1 VADRL
6 YRSRDER
13 VIAGVAGGIA
23 ENLDLDPTIVRLAW
37 VVFALVTGGVA
48 LVVYFVMIFVVP
60 EEPAMPAGNAFA
72 AAASAGGP
80 VAVGAP
86 GGGRAEREARR
97 AARKAHRAERAER
110 WRARGRNGPL
120 VLGLLLVL
128 AGAWLLLRR
137 YVPLLDTSLLWPY
150 ALVVLGGILVVVALR
165 PGGRSGD

>member
-37 VVFALVTGGVA
+37 VVFALVTGGIA

-60 EEPAMPAGNAFA
+60 EEPALPAGSTSA

-80 VAVGAP
+80 VAVDAA
-86 GGGRAEREARR
+86 GRGRGEREARR
-97 AARKAHRAERAER
+97 ATRRAERADR
-110 WRARGRNGPL
+110 WRDRGRNGPL
-120 VLGLLLVL
+120 VVGLILVL

>member
-60 EEPAMPAGNAFA
+60 EEPLAPAGSTS

-80 VAVGAP
+80 VAVDAGAT
-86 GGGRAEREARR
+86 GRTEREARR
-97 AARKAHRAERAER
+97 ATRRAERAER
-110 WRARGRNGPL
+110 WRQRGRNGPL
-120 VLGLLLVL
+120 VLGLILVL

-137 YVPLLDTSLLWPY
+137 YVPLLDTSLLWPF
-150 ALVVLGGILVVVALR
+150 ALVVLGAILIVVALR
-165 PGGRSGD
+165 PVGRSGD

>member
-1 VADRL
+1 VANRL

-23 ENLDLDPTIVRLAW
+23 ENLDLDPTIIRLAW
-37 VVFALVTGGVA
+37 VVFALVTGGIA

-60 EEPAMPAGNAFA
+60 EEPAMPPGSAF

-80 VAVGAP
+80 VAVDT
-86 GGGRAEREARR
+86 GGGRAERQAQR
-97 AARKAHRAERAER
+97 AARRAERAER
-110 WRARGRNGPL
+110 WRERGRNGPL
-120 VLGLLLVL
+120 VVGLILVL

>member
-1 VADRL
+1 MADRL

-37 VVFALVTGGVA
+37 VVFALVTGGIA

-60 EEPAMPAGNAFA
+60 EEPAVAAGSA
-72 AAASAGGP
+72 AATASAGGP
-80 VAVGAP
+80 VAVDAG

-97 AARKAHRAERAER
+97 AARRAERAAR
-110 WRARGRNGPL
+110 WRERGRNGPL
-120 VLGLLLVL
+120 VVGLILVL
-128 AGAWLLLRR
+128 AGAWLLVRR
-137 YVPLLDTSLLWPY
+137 YLPLLDTSLLWPY
-150 ALVVLGGILVVVALR
+150 ALVILGGILIVVALR